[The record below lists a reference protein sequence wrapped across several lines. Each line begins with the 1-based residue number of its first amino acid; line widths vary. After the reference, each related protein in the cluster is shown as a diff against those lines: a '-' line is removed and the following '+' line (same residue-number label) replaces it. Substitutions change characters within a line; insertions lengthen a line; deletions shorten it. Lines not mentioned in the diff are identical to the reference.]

1 MALVPYDP
9 KRVSHGTLPFAFVP
23 DSRDEEKWDSR
34 ALTGGPLEVLAASGG
49 LKRKDDEQ
57 RQLAEVKKLKKEKEV
72 LEKEKEALEAFYLR
86 QLAEQAQSP
95 PLGPGE
101 CVSVVHMCRK

>member
-23 DSRDEEKWDSR
+23 DSRDEEKW
-34 ALTGGPLEVLAASGG
+34 EVLAAGGG

-57 RQLAEVKKLKKEKEV
+57 RQLAEIKKLKKEKEV

-86 QLAEQAQSP
+86 QLAEQQRLFEERKEVFVAPS
-95 PLGPGE
+95 
-101 CVSVVHMCRK
+101 SSMCADGARPR